1 MPRKPLLRNT
11 RGWFVAAI
19 IMFVF
24 SCWIFY
30 DLHEARGGKTP
41 LLIRMFTPT

>member
-1 MPRKPLLRNT
+1 MPRRTYLRNT
-11 RGWFVAAI
+11 RGWFVLAI
-19 IMFVF
+19 VMFIA

-30 DLHEARGGKTP
+30 DLNEARGGKTP

>member
-1 MPRKPLLRNT
+1 MPRKAVLRNH
-11 RGWFVAAI
+11 RGWFALALV
-19 IMFVF
+19 MFVA

>member
-1 MPRKPLLRNT
+1 MPRRVHLHNK
-11 RGWFVAAI
+11 RGWFVLAI
-19 IMFVF
+19 VMFVA

-41 LLIRMFTPT
+41 LLIRLFTPM